1 MITIGAGI
9 QIGPGINIGQFPV
22 FVIITDFVTE
32 DGANYLTDE
41 SGNNF
46 IEQN

>member
-1 MITIGAGI
+1 MIIVGPGI
-9 QIGPGINIGQFPV
+9 QIGPGINLGNFPAIV
-22 FVIITDFVTE
+22 TVTDFVTE